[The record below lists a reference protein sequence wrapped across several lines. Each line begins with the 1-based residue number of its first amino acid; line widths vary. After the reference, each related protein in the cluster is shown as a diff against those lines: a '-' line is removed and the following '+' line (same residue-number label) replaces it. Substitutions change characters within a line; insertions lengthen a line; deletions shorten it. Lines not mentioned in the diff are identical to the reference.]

1 MNHSLLCLS
10 YPPAKKAGEKIEERK
25 PSFMQDVKTNPRA
38 HCIKR
43 AFVNPPA
50 RRERDECVD
59 AGKNKPQSL
68 LSADSLTRSLR
79 SQVCFFRCAI

>member
-43 AFVNPPA
+43 AFVNPLL
-50 RRERDECVD
+50 DENVT
-59 AGKNKPQSL
+59 
-68 LSADSLTRSLR
+68 SASTLGRISHNHSSVPTH
-79 SQVCFFRCAI
+79 